1 MFFTLKD
8 VEISSRLIEGTYPN
22 YTQVIPGESTTT
34 VSLSTASLLRE
45 AKTAA
50 VLARDA
56 ANPVRLRIGDGTLTL
71 LAQTA
76 EVGDDEAP
84 LTATV
89 QGDDVQIAFNARYM
103 LDALSALDSDEV
115 QLSFNGSL
123 QPGVIRP
130 VGKDD
135 YFCIIMP
142 VRVA

>member
-1 MFFTLKD
+1 
-8 VEISSRLIEGTYPN
+8 
-22 YTQVIPGESTTT
+22 
-34 VSLSTASLLRE
+34 
-45 AKTAA
+45 
-50 VLARDA
+50 
-56 ANPVRLRIGDGTLTL
+56 VRLRIGDGTLTL

-84 LTATV
+84 LTANV

-135 YFCIIMP
+135 YLCIIMP